1 MMSLSRGLREPCSS
15 SILQA
20 RGGASRR
27 LDDARSELIGTL
39 LRDGK
44 IVSRPKAK
52 EQRRS
57 RWTRRGWAGGARTLF
72 VPKVQ
77 GASHTCVN
85 WAVNYLGFLL
95 TRHRGSEQP
104 IT

>member
-1 MMSLSRGLREPCSS
+1 MLWRQEVPVPKGHISVMSLSRGLREPCSS

-77 GASHTCVN
+77 V
-85 WAVNYLGFLL
+85 LP
-95 TRHRGSEQP
+95 TRV
-104 IT
+104 

>member
-44 IVSRPKAK
+44 IVSRPRLRNNDGHA
-52 EQRRS
+52 
-57 RWTRRGWAGGARTLF
+57 GHDAGGRAARAPF
-72 VPKVQ
+72 SSRRFRCFPHV
-77 GASHTCVN
+77 CE
-85 WAVNYLGFLL
+85 LGC
-95 TRHRGSEQP
+95 
-104 IT
+104 

>member
-20 RGGASRR
+20 RGRRGASRM

-77 GASHTCVN
+77 V
-85 WAVNYLGFLL
+85 LP
-95 TRHRGSEQP
+95 TRV
-104 IT
+104 

>member
-1 MMSLSRGLREPCSS
+1 M
-15 SILQA
+15 
-20 RGGASRR
+20 
-27 LDDARSELIGTL
+27 DDARSELIGTL

-72 VPKVQ
+72 VPKVKVLGQ
-77 GASHTCVN
+77 QRVPCLLPQHKISFLFFEGSSEQARFEHVCEL
-85 WAVNYLGFLL
+85 AVNY
-95 TRHRGSEQP
+95 
-104 IT
+104 